1 MRHRKLRERWKERD
15 KECKG
20 VCKIHECRWA
30 VRRVREGGNPR
41 EERARERH
49 QGIIK
54 WGDEIAQINSFGM
67 SQVVAGSEMGHLG
80 LKINWI

>member
-1 MRHRKLRERWKERD
+1 MEGEID
-15 KECKG
+15 KEWKG
-20 VCKIHECRWA
+20 VCKIHECRCT
-30 VRRVREGGNPR
+30 VSRVRERGNHR
-41 EERARERH
+41 EERARERQ

-67 SQVVAGSEMGHLG
+67 NQVVAGSEMGHRG

>member
-1 MRHRKLRERWKERD
+1 MLIAKNGLHRALREAGE
-15 KECKG
+15 G
-20 VCKIHECRWA
+20 A
-30 VRRVREGGNPR
+30 LNAGRRCCLEPSI
-41 EERARERH
+41 EE
-49 QGIIK
+49 QTVIK

>member
-1 MRHRKLRERWKERD
+1 MS
-15 KECKG
+15 
-20 VCKIHECRWA
+20 
-30 VRRVREGGNPR
+30 RVREKGNHR
-41 EERARERH
+41 EERAIERQ

-67 SQVVAGSEMGHLG
+67 SQVVAGSEMGHRG